1 MNRKDIELYVDIK
14 IKLEEF
20 CISVLQRLFEGPNHV
35 GPTEFNKVTTI
46 DVTGE
51 NVRCVYPQ
59 SNSEH
64 ELVIPIEYVLRGDVD
79 GFCRYYYESIKKNG
93 KRLNETEFVELAAIK
108 QWGLFCKI
116 FEVCFPP
123 NIHEHDE
130 LTRAKAELYNRI
142 KSSMLLFRL
151 YKGDSNG
158 YCIEVFTEK
167 DIDLL
172 YSIFVDFVNWANLN
186 EYWSQRRNDI
196 KFADLK
202 KELVIKQQDIIE
214 KIKSKENHTEREL
227 NYAVNTLN
235 VIKKMN

>member
-14 IKLEEF
+14 TKLEEF
-20 CISVLQRLFEGPNHV
+20 CISVLQSLFEGPNHV

-46 DVTGE
+46 DVTRE

-59 SNSEH
+59 SNVEH

-79 GFCRYYYESIKKNG
+79 GFCWYYNESIKKNG
-93 KRLNETEFVELAAIK
+93 KRLNETEFVELATIK

-123 NIHEHDE
+123 YIHEQDE
-130 LTRAKAELYNRI
+130 LTIAKAELYNRI

-151 YKGDSNG
+151 FKGDSNG

-196 KFADLK
+196 IFSDLK
-202 KELVIKQQDIIE
+202 KELIIKQQDIIE
-214 KIKSKENHTEREL
+214 KIKNTENHTEKEF

-235 VIKKMN
+235 VLKNMR

>member
-1 MNRKDIELYVDIK
+1 M
-14 IKLEEF
+14 
-20 CISVLQRLFEGPNHV
+20 
-35 GPTEFNKVTTI
+35 
-46 DVTGE
+46 
-51 NVRCVYPQ
+51 
-59 SNSEH
+59 
-64 ELVIPIEYVLRGDVD
+64 
-79 GFCRYYYESIKKNG
+79 
-93 KRLNETEFVELAAIK
+93 
-108 QWGLFCKI
+108 
-116 FEVCFPP
+116 FPP

-196 KFADLK
+196 KFADFK

>member
-14 IKLEEF
+14 TKLEEF
-20 CISVLQRLFEGPNHV
+20 CISVLQSLFEGPNHV

-46 DVTGE
+46 DVTRE

-59 SNSEH
+59 SNVEH

-79 GFCRYYYESIKKNG
+79 GFCWYYNESIKKNG
-93 KRLNETEFVELAAIK
+93 KRLNETEFVELATIK

-123 NIHEHDE
+123 NIHEQDE
-130 LTRAKAELYNRI
+130 LTIAKAELYNRI

-151 YKGDSNG
+151 FKGDSNG

-172 YSIFVDFVNWANLN
+172 YSIFVDFVNWANLD

-196 KFADLK
+196 IFSDLK
-202 KELVIKQQDIIE
+202 KELIIKQQDIIE
-214 KIKSKENHTEREL
+214 KIKNTENHTEKEF

-235 VIKKMN
+235 VLKNMR

>member
-1 MNRKDIELYVDIK
+1 
-14 IKLEEF
+14 
-20 CISVLQRLFEGPNHV
+20 
-35 GPTEFNKVTTI
+35 
-46 DVTGE
+46 
-51 NVRCVYPQ
+51 
-59 SNSEH
+59 
-64 ELVIPIEYVLRGDVD
+64 
-79 GFCRYYYESIKKNG
+79 
-93 KRLNETEFVELAAIK
+93 
-108 QWGLFCKI
+108 
-116 FEVCFPP
+116 
-123 NIHEHDE
+123 
-130 LTRAKAELYNRI
+130 
-142 KSSMLLFRL
+142 MLLFRL

-172 YSIFVDFVNWANLN
+172 YSIFIDFVNWANLN

-196 KFADLK
+196 KFADFK

>member
-1 MNRKDIELYVDIK
+1 MMIR
-14 IKLEEF
+14 
-20 CISVLQRLFEGPNHV
+20 QLFILLIMLAWSIALLA
-35 GPTEFNKVTTI
+35 TI
-46 DVTGE
+46 L
-51 NVRCVYPQ
+51 P
-59 SNSEH
+59 
-64 ELVIPIEYVLRGDVD
+64 
-79 GFCRYYYESIKKNG
+79 
-93 KRLNETEFVELAAIK
+93 A
-108 QWGLFCKI
+108 
-116 FEVCFPP
+116 FP
-123 NIHEHDE
+123 
-130 LTRAKAELYNRI
+130 AKAELYNRI

-196 KFADLK
+196 KFADFK